1 MAKRIARSTNKKNA
15 NDSVDDD
22 GDNDDDDETAS
33 KQSQCVY
40 SVGDFV
46 RATYEDGLDYE
57 AKIVSIDAESGN
69 CVVRF
74 IGYDNEETVDLNDL
88 LASWGK
94 NVRKSQMRKAA
105 KDVDHNLKRN
115 LSSNLPGTSVPI
127 PMLPPLPPML
137 NDTSEDSENMS
148 AMLMSWYMSGY
159 YTGYYQGQKEAQ
171 NKLSKK

>member
-1 MAKRIARSTNKKNA
+1 M
-15 NDSVDDD
+15 
-22 GDNDDDDETAS
+22 
-33 KQSQCVY
+33 
-40 SVGDFV
+40 

-57 AKIVSIDAESGN
+57 AKIVSIDAECGN

-74 IGYDNEETVDLNDL
+74 IGYNNEETVDLNDL

-94 NVRKSQMRKAA
+94 NVRKNQMRAAA
-105 KDVDHNLKRN
+105 KDVNAGTKIKGN
-115 LSSNLPGTSVPI
+115 FPTNLPNTSVPI

-137 NDTSEDSENMS
+137 NDASEDSENMS

-171 NKLSKK
+171 NKMSNK